1 MIRHKKAVL
10 GMSME
15 FLVTVIISIVILGAG
30 ITLLYSFISGGET
43 IKKELDARTSEE
55 LERLLV
61 DQGKQVALPLHTAEV
76 SAGKT
81 HIFGIGI
88 LNIGNLGGNHF
99 NIKVEL
105 SKYIDKTGT
114 AQKAEEMDPA
124 TKEAIEKWVLY
135 NSESMEILENEHKKE
150 SILVSVPKDA
160 SKGEYVFNAK
170 VYLKTDLGT
179 EPQYGITQN
188 FYVRV
193 K

>member
-1 MIRHKKAVL
+1 
-10 GMSME
+10 MSME
-15 FLVTVIISIVILGAG
+15 FLVTVIISLVILGAG
-30 ITLLYSFISGGET
+30 ITLLYSFIRGGED
-43 IKKELDARTSEE
+43 IKKELDIRTSDE

-61 DQGKQVALPLHTAEV
+61 DQGKQVALPLHTAEI

-81 HIFGIGI
+81 HIFGLGI

-99 NIKVEL
+99 NIKVEF
-105 SKYIDKTGT
+105 SKYVDKAGT
-114 AQKAEEMDPA
+114 AQKADDMDPA

-135 NSESMEILENEHKKE
+135 NTESMQILENEHKKE

-160 SKGEYVFNAK
+160 SKGEYIFNAK

-188 FYVRV
+188 FYVTV